1 MRRLRLN
8 VGVIFLFIYGLYYL
22 LTLLS
27 EVFGQQVAIVFLLVV
42 GLPVALLLILPRY
55 IGNIVGL
62 LVKYGKYVFRHHPQ
76 KPVKSKLKQEQQSYE
91 QGYQALSSGIPAQ
104 FSETPQ
110 PQYPETSQ
118 FSEIPQ
124 AQYPEIPQLNN

>member
-104 FSETPQ
+104 FSETR
-110 PQYPETSQ
+110 SLSILKLRS
-118 FSEIPQ
+118 F
-124 AQYPEIPQLNN
+124 